1 MIERTHALIL
11 AGGSGTRFWPLSRAA
26 HPKQFLDVLGIGR
39 SLLQATVE
47 RVARLLPIERIWI
60 SGNQQH
66 RSLIERQLPHILPAR
81 QLYEPLQRNTAPS
94 ILWATEVIFR
104 HDSEALIWILPS
116 DHYVPDEEQF
126 IQLMREVLRSCD
138 FSEAIYTVG
147 IRPRYPHTGYGYIQ
161 FVPRQTLCKPVKTF
175 TEKPS
180 RELAE
185 LFVQSGDFLWNS
197 GMFLAS
203 VSVLRRAF
211 KEHTP
216 ELYEL
221 FAEIDPM
228 DAAAILQA
236 FQQAPAV
243 SFDYAVMERY
253 HPVMVV
259 EGGFRWWDLGGW
271 NAVHE
276 VSPHDANG
284 NSLFVK
290 AHLKG
295 VKDSLFF
302 SQDNRKLIIAEG
314 LEEYLVIDTPDA
326 LLILP
331 RSQEQTIREWV
342 QRLRAEG
349 ENEYL

>member
-1 MIERTHALIL
+1 MIARTHALIL

-26 HPKQFLDVLGIGR
+26 YPKQFLDVLGIGR

-47 RVARLLPIERIWI
+47 RIAHVLPVEHIWI
-60 SGNQQH
+60 AGNQQH
-66 RSLIERQLPHILPAR
+66 RSLIENQVPAILPDHR
-81 QLYEPLQRNTAPS
+81 LYEPLQRNTAPG
-94 ILWATEVIFR
+94 ILWATEVIAR
-104 HDSEALIWILPS
+104 HDPEALVWVLPA
-116 DHYVPDEEQF
+116 DHFIPDEAEF

-138 FSEAIYTVG
+138 FSEAVYTVG

-161 FVPRQTLCKPVKTF
+161 FIPRQTLCKPVKTF

-180 RELAE
+180 SELAE

-197 GMFLAS
+197 GMFLAT
-203 VSVLRRAF
+203 VGVLRQAF
-211 KEHTP
+211 RTHAP

-221 FAEIDPM
+221 FAEIDPL
-228 DAAAILQA
+228 DEAAVLRA
-236 FQQAPAV
+236 FQQAPAI
-243 SFDYAVMERY
+243 SFDYAIMEKY
-253 HPVMVV
+253 QPVMVV

-276 VSPHDANG
+276 VSPHDGDG
-284 NSLFVK
+284 NSVFTNVR
-290 AHLKG
+290 LKG

-302 SQDNRKLIIAEG
+302 SRDTGKLIIAEG
-314 LEEYLVIDTPDA
+314 LQGYLVIDTPDA

-349 ENEYL
+349 ETEYL